1 MPDDKDF
8 TVPKEYEKYFSH
20 HHEHGLTLPGDEIP
34 HPKYSH
40 VHSPEH
46 KKMVLNRLS
55 KAIGHLEHV
64 KKMVEDDRDCS
75 EVLIQLTAV
84 RSALTNLGKVILKE
98 HMSHCL
104 VHAVEDGDTEA
115 MEDIKKAID
124 LFIK

>member
-1 MPDDKDF
+1 
-8 TVPKEYEKYFSH
+8 
-20 HHEHGLTLPGDEIP
+20 
-34 HPKYSH
+34 
-40 VHSPEH
+40 
-46 KKMVLNRLS
+46 
-55 KAIGHLEHV
+55 
-64 KKMVEDDRDCS
+64 MVEDDRDCS